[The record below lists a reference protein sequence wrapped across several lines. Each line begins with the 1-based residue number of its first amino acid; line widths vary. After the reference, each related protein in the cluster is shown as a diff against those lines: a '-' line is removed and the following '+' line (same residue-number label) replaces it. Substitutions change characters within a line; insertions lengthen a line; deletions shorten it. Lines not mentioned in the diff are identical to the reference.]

1 MSRVPNASM
10 YTERIKLRPK
20 LYNPNSVARLSC
32 MTMMDTQERIHEAHM
47 RGYTMRGTLHRRGY
61 TRYTHRRGYR
71 GAQERIQIYRG
82 AQD

>member
-1 MSRVPNASM
+1 MLTDMSRVPNASM

-47 RGYTMRGTLHRRGY
+47 RGYTMRGTQERIHEV
-61 TRYTHRRGYR
+61 HI
-71 GAQERIQIYRG
+71 QERIQRCTGEDTQRYI
-82 AQD
+82 